1 MRGIILHTASSVLR
15 LVPESKTT
23 DRAKRESGA
32 AEGRAAEGG
41 AAEGRHGYRLGLR
54 AVLPLLPAV
63 LAFGVS
69 FGVLAQAAGMG
80 ASASIVMS
88 LTTFAGSAQF
98 AVVSVLGAGGTAAAA
113 IGAAVL
119 LNARYAPMALAAAPV
134 FRGGKLRRLLEA
146 QLLVDES
153 WALARREGGFDR
165 RVLIGAG
172 AGLYVGW
179 TGGTAIGVVAG
190 DSLADP
196 ATLGLDAAFP
206 ALFLAL
212 LAPLLKNR
220 DALAAA
226 LLGAGIAICLT
237 PITPAGI
244 PVIAATAACLV
255 GLRRP
260 AAAQAPSYGE
270 RPPAVP
276 DAEADMRG
284 ERSAAARSA
293 DSAAGGERSA
303 AARSADSP
311 ARDGRA
317 SVAPEGAR
325 P

>member
-1 MRGIILHTASSVLR
+1 
-15 LVPESKTT
+15 VPESKTAE
-23 DRAKRESGA
+23 RAKRESWAAKGLA
-32 AEGRAAEGG
+32 AEGAPTAGSAAWHPG
-41 AAEGRHGYRLGLR
+41 GYRAGLR

-63 LAFGVS
+63 AAFGIS

-80 ASASIVMS
+80 AEASILMS

-119 LNARYAPMALAAAPV
+119 LNARYAPMALAASSA
-134 FRGGKLRRLLEA
+134 FRGGRLRRLLEA

-153 WALARREGGFDR
+153 WALSRREGGFDR

-172 AGLYVGW
+172 AALYVGW
-179 TGGTAIGVVAG
+179 SGGTAVGVVAG

-212 LAPLLKNR
+212 VAPLLRSR

-260 AAAQAPSYGE
+260 AAAPAPSYEE
-270 RPPAVP
+270 RPPAASP
-276 DAEADMRG
+276 EA
-284 ERSAAARSA
+284 
-293 DSAAGGERSA
+293 
-303 AARSADSP
+303 SP
-311 ARDGRA
+311 
-317 SVAPEGAR
+317 
-325 P
+325 